1 MRRQINVSLVYNFTF
16 YPEDLGLDETA
27 PRTALMDYADIKIDE
42 VIINI
47 CNYTGLMPNEINT
60 EVYEHKD

>member
-16 YPEDLGLDETA
+16 YSEDLGLDETA

-42 VIINI
+42 VITNI
-47 CNYTGLMPNEINT
+47 CNHTGLMPDEINT
-60 EVYEHKD
+60 EVYEHKE